1 MPVAPVS
8 RNSPCPCGS
17 GKRYKDCHGALAAV
31 GGTAGGNSPALSLA
45 VQTARSRYRAP
56 HPEWSQVSP
65 GEHDVLGA
73 LMEDA
78 LALQQDGHLAEAA
91 TKYRKVLTAAPDTHD
106 ALHMLGVIE
115 YGLRN
120 FDTALDLILRA
131 TKLRPN
137 YEAID
142 RNLDLVRV
150 AIMEQKRAY
159 DEQFGERALPALCE
173 LINSRER
180 RIQPRSAGEGNARAL
195 HLIGRAT
202 APGEDDAW
210 TLAQLAE
217 LFRPLAP
224 TLWATDVDSP
234 FAAVPERWAVVD
246 YSTGKY
252 PRGGTQVFVGIDFVV
267 DEWIRHSNPERMVVV
282 CNRGR
287 PSAFIR
293 QLRVMTADGLRPIEP
308 VFMSEARAQRFGL
321 GHRVVPIPRTQR
333 DDAQNAPPLTSFRG
347 SGAKSSPWL
356 VGMIGQI
363 SDQVEEPEDVNVLS
377 DVAAAAG
384 SLALFDPGRYRF
396 LLGSSQAIKF
406 IARSEQTL
414 QEFISTIECL
424 YCRPASWWDEG
435 LGREIFM
442 AMACGKPVL
451 CPRRSVHASIFAD
464 RVDGLLYDNH
474 EESLTLLSKL
484 RQSPLWAEQIANA
497 AREKMRR
504 LDSEAADLSRYE
516 AVIGELV
523 NFATAVSD
531 A

>member
-1 MPVAPVS
+1 
-8 RNSPCPCGS
+8 
-17 GKRYKDCHGALAAV
+17 
-31 GGTAGGNSPALSLA
+31 
-45 VQTARSRYRAP
+45 
-56 HPEWSQVSP
+56 
-65 GEHDVLGA
+65 
-73 LMEDA
+73 MEGA

-91 TKYRKVLTAAPDTHD
+91 TKYRKVLAAAPYTHD
-106 ALHMLGVIE
+106 ALHMLGVVE

-131 TKLRPN
+131 IKLRPN
-137 YEAID
+137 YEAIE
-142 RNLDLVRV
+142 RNLELARV

-180 RIQPRSAGEGNARAL
+180 RIQPRSVRDDNSRVL

-202 APGEDDAW
+202 AVGEDDAW
-210 TLAQLAE
+210 ILSQLAE
-217 LFRPLAP
+217 LFRPLEP
-224 TLWATDVDSP
+224 IVWAIDVDSP
-234 FAAVPERWAVVD
+234 FATVPARWSVVD

-267 DEWIRHSNPERMVVV
+267 DEWIRYSNPERIVVV

-308 VFMSEARAQRFGL
+308 VFMSRARAQRFGL
-321 GHRVVPIPRTQR
+321 GHLVVPVPRTEH
-333 DDAQNAPPLTSFRG
+333 DGAKNVAPMTSLAG
-347 SGAKSSPWL
+347 SGAKSSAWS

-363 SDQVEEPEDVNVLS
+363 SDQVEDPEDVKVLS

-384 SLALFDPGRYRF
+384 SLAVFDPGRYRF

-414 QEFISTIECL
+414 PEFISTIECM
-424 YCRPASWWDEG
+424 YCRPAPWWDEG

-442 AMACGKPVL
+442 AMASGRPVI
-451 CPRRSVHASIFAD
+451 CSRGSVHASIFDD
-464 RVDGLLYDNH
+464 RVDGLLYDSH
-474 EESLTLLSKL
+474 EESLALLSKL
-484 RQSPLWAEQIANA
+484 RHSPLWAEQIANA

-516 AVIGELV
+516 AVIGDLV
-523 NFATAVSD
+523 NFATAVSNG
-531 A
+531 